1 MAKDVYRIVTAEGH
15 EYDYH
20 GTVEQLK
27 EAHPG
32 AVITGRRVVNSVGE
46 GSYEPY
52 TIPKARAAERKEAA
66 TEGAAPATSG
76 APAKVTVKAAAASKK
91 GETAP

>member
-1 MAKDVYRIVTAEGH
+1 MVTVAPYGSWVSPITTE
-15 EYDYH
+15 
-20 GTVEQLK
+20 
-27 EAHPG
+27 
-32 AVITGRRVVNSVGE
+32 VITGRRVVNSVGE

>member
-1 MAKDVYRIVTAEGH
+1 MAKEVYRIVTAEGH

-32 AVITGRRVVNSVGE
+32 ARITGRRVVNSVGE

-66 TEGAAPATSG
+66 AEEAPATSG

-91 GETAP
+91 GETTP